1 MTVSTAEKEKEP
13 TVPVTIIMSRKTK
26 EMTETMIPREK
37 SALRVLRRGRRRG
50 GGSGSE
56 IGFVADSLI
65 CCFCVSTSFLSLN

>member
-13 TVPVTIIMSRKTK
+13 TVPVTIIMPRKTK

-37 SALRVLRRGRRRG
+37 SALRVLRRG
-50 GGSGSE
+50 SGRES
-56 IGFVADSLI
+56 GFVADSLI